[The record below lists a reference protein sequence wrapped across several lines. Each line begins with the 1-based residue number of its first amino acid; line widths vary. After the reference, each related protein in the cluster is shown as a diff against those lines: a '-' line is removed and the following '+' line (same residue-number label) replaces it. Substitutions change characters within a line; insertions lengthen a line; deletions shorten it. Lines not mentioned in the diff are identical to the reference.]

1 MKEKFGDIIN
11 GEKPVLIDFFAS
23 WCGPC
28 QYQLPILD
36 EVAREMGEEARILKI
51 DVDQNPQIASAL
63 GIRGVPT
70 LMIYRKGEMKWRAS
84 GVKMADELV
93 NLLRQNMN

>member
-1 MKEKFGDIIN
+1 MKENFNDVISSS
-11 GEKPVLIDFFAS
+11 KPVLIDFFAT

-36 EVAREMGEEARILKI
+36 EVARQLGDEARILKI
-51 DVDQNPQIASAL
+51 DVDKNPNIATTL

-70 LMIYRKGEMKWRAS
+70 LMIYRNGKMMWRAS
-84 GVKMADELV
+84 GVKSADELV
-93 NLLRQNMN
+93 QLLREHMN